1 MKFFNFRTATI
12 TLVSV
17 TLAACADDNDPGTQT
32 PIINDIVQLTAS
44 TPSGSEFAIYR
55 ENAPDIILN
64 AIGAKI
70 DPSRVKIGE
79 SLMITYTMADGSE
92 VLRSGD
98 INLHSYYAINNSPLI
113 RGDIAQFP
121 DWDKDEV
128 YLISIW
134 RAGDK
139 IDLRCR
145 LTYDTNPR
153 TFTLLLDQSTAD
165 EPIPDLYLVHQLQKP
180 VESFDRNYY
189 ASFDIS
195 DLWKQATCEGVTV
208 HIANSNL
215 PQREYRFT
223 K

>member
-1 MKFFNFRTATI
+1 M
-12 TLVSV
+12 V
-17 TLAACADDNDPGTQT
+17 ACADNDDPGPQT
-32 PIINDIVQLTAS
+32 PIISDIVQLTAS
-44 TPSGSEFAIYR
+44 TPSATQFAIYR

-64 AIGAKI
+64 AIDARI
-70 DPSRVKIGE
+70 DPSRVKISE
-79 SLMITYTMADGSE
+79 SLMINYTMADGSE
-92 VLRSGD
+92 TSRSGD
-98 INLHSYYAINNSPLI
+98 INLRAYYAINNSPLQ
-113 RGDIAQFP
+113 RGDISQFP

-128 YLISIW
+128 YLVSIW

-145 LTYDTNPR
+145 LPYDTNPR

-195 DLWKQATCEGVTV
+195 DLWQQTTCRGVTI

-215 PQREYRFT
+215 PQRQYRFT